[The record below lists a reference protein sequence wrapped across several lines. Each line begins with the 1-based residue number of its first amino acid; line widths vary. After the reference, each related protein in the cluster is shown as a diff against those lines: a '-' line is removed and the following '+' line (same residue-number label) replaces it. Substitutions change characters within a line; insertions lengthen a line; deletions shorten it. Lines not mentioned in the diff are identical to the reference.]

1 MKKIISG
8 FLIFSFLTSIPL
20 PVMAE
25 ELEVEVVLVK
35 EKAPQKIEKKKKP
48 VVTPAAPVTMEEETK
63 PLPIIVEEVVK
74 EVIKDKPKPVEL
86 ILPVVK
92 KKKDND
98 WIAWILMAG
107 GIILAVTLQ
116 PPEKCGDSPGPGAD
130 PN

>member
-20 PVMAE
+20 PVMAK
-25 ELEVEVVLVK
+25 ELEVELELRK
-35 EKAPQKIEKKKKP
+35 EEAPQKIEKKKKP
-48 VVTPAAPVTMEEETK
+48 VVTSAAPVIMEKETK
-63 PLPIIVEEVVK
+63 PLSIIVK
-74 EVIKDKPKPVEL
+74 EVVPVEL

>member
-20 PVMAE
+20 PVMAK

-35 EKAPQKIEKKKKP
+35 EEAPQKTEKKKKP
-48 VVTPAAPVTMEEETK
+48 VVTSAAPVIMEKETK
-63 PLPIIVEEVVK
+63 PLSIMVEKVVK
-74 EVIKDKPKPVEL
+74 EVIKDESKPVEL
-86 ILPVVK
+86 IFPVVK

>member
-35 EKAPQKIEKKKKP
+35 EKAPQKTEKKKKL
-48 VVTPAAPVTMEEETK
+48 VVTSAAPVIMEKETK
-63 PLPIIVEEVVK
+63 PLSIMVEKVVK
-74 EVIKDKPKPVEL
+74 EVIKDESKPVEL
-86 ILPVVK
+86 IFPVVK

>member
-20 PVMAE
+20 PVMAK
-25 ELEVEVVLVK
+25 ELEVELELRK
-35 EKAPQKIEKKKKP
+35 EEAPQKTEKKKKP
-48 VVTPAAPVTMEEETK
+48 VVTSAAPVIMEKETK
-63 PLPIIVEEVVK
+63 SLPITVEEVV
-74 EVIKDKPKPVEL
+74 PVEL
-86 ILPVVK
+86 ISPVVK

>member
-20 PVMAE
+20 PVMAK
-25 ELEVEVVLVK
+25 ELEVELELRK
-35 EKAPQKIEKKKKP
+35 EEAPQKIEKKKKP
-48 VVTPAAPVTMEEETK
+48 VVTSAAPVIMEKETK
-63 PLPIIVEEVVK
+63 PLSIMVEKVVK

>member
-20 PVMAE
+20 PVMAK
-25 ELEVEVVLVK
+25 ELEVELELRK
-35 EKAPQKIEKKKKP
+35 EEAPQKTEKKKKP
-48 VVTPAAPVTMEEETK
+48 VVTSAAPVIMEKETK
-63 PLPIIVEEVVK
+63 PLSIMVEKVVK
-74 EVIKDKPKPVEL
+74 EVIKDESKPVEL
-86 ILPVVK
+86 IFPVVK

>member
-20 PVMAE
+20 PVMAK
-25 ELEVEVVLVK
+25 ELEVELELRK
-35 EKAPQKIEKKKKP
+35 EEAPQKTEKKKKP
-48 VVTPAAPVTMEEETK
+48 VVTSAAPVIMEKETK
-63 PLPIIVEEVVK
+63 PLSIMVK
-74 EVIKDKPKPVEL
+74 EVVPVEL
-86 ILPVVK
+86 ILPVLK

>member
-20 PVMAE
+20 PVMAK
-25 ELEVEVVLVK
+25 ELEVELELVK
-35 EKAPQKIEKKKKP
+35 EKAPQKTEKKKKP
-48 VVTPAAPVTMEEETK
+48 VVTSAAPVIMEKETK
-63 PLPIIVEEVVK
+63 PLSIMVEKVVK
-74 EVIKDKPKPVEL
+74 EVIKDESKPVEL
-86 ILPVVK
+86 IFPVVK

>member
-35 EKAPQKIEKKKKP
+35 EKAPQKTEKKKKP
-48 VVTPAAPVTMEEETK
+48 VVTSAAPVIMEKETK
-63 PLPIIVEEVVK
+63 PLPIMVEKVVK
-74 EVIKDKPKPVEL
+74 EVIKDESKPVEL
-86 ILPVVK
+86 IFPVVK

>member
-20 PVMAE
+20 PVMAKK
-25 ELEVEVVLVK
+25 LEVVVELRK
-35 EKAPQKIEKKKKP
+35 EKAPQKNEKKKKS
-48 VVTPAAPVTMEEETK
+48 VVTLTAPVIMEKETK
-63 PLPIIVEEVVK
+63 SLPITVEEVV
-74 EVIKDKPKPVEL
+74 PVEL
-86 ILPVVK
+86 ISPVVK

>member
-20 PVMAE
+20 PVMAK
-25 ELEVEVVLVK
+25 ELEVEGVLVK

-48 VVTPAAPVTMEEETK
+48 VVTSAAPVIMEKETK
-63 PLPIIVEEVVK
+63 PLSIMVK
-74 EVIKDKPKPVEL
+74 EVVPVEL

>member
-63 PLPIIVEEVVK
+63 PPPIIVEEVVK
-74 EVIKDKPKPVEL
+74 EVIKDKSKPVEL

>member
-35 EKAPQKIEKKKKP
+35 EKAPQKTEKKKKP
-48 VVTPAAPVTMEEETK
+48 VVTSAAPVIMEKETK
-63 PLPIIVEEVVK
+63 PLSIMVEKVVK
-74 EVIKDKPKPVEL
+74 EVIKDESKPVEL
-86 ILPVVK
+86 IFPVVK

>member
-25 ELEVEVVLVK
+25 ELEVELELRK
-35 EKAPQKIEKKKKP
+35 EEAPQKIEKKKKP
-48 VVTPAAPVTMEEETK
+48 VVTSAAPVIMEKETK
-63 PLPIIVEEVVK
+63 PLSIMVK
-74 EVIKDKPKPVEL
+74 EVVPVEL